1 MDLTPHVERLR
12 YELGVA
18 AAAGGEDAAAL
29 AERLTA
35 PLESAVRL
43 VLLDALAEAADE
55 ITRELAPGS
64 VEIRLRGREPGFAVT
79 PPPADET
86 TTSDHDAAGAQGG
99 GAGGTPPDLG
109 GPGIDDG
116 PMTRINLRLPDTLK
130 GRVEEAAGRERL
142 SVNAWLVRAAAAAL
156 SPDRRGEPPATR
168 RTSYGGNSL
177 SGWVR

>member
-18 AAAGGEDAAAL
+18 AAAGGEDATAL

-43 VLLDALAEAADE
+43 VLLEALSEAADE

-79 PPPADET
+79 PPPADDAVPTEQ
-86 TTSDHDAAGAQGG
+86 DAAGAMGG
-99 GAGGTPPDLG
+99 GAGGVPPADL
-109 GPGIDDG
+109 DDG

-130 GRVEEAAGRERL
+130 SRVEEAASRERL
-142 SVNAWLVRAAAAAL
+142 SVNAWLVRAATAAL
-156 SPDRRGEPPATR
+156 SPDRRGEPPATG

>member
-18 AAAGGEDAAAL
+18 AAAGGEDARAL

-43 VLLDALAEAADE
+43 VLLEALSEAADE

-79 PPPADET
+79 PPPTDDAT
-86 TTSDHDAAGAQGG
+86 PATDHDAAGAPG
-99 GAGGTPPDLG
+99 GAGGVPPELDEG
-109 GPGIDDG
+109 A
-116 PMTRINLRLPDTLK
+116 MTRINLRLPDTLK
-130 GRVEEAAGRERL
+130 TRVEEAAGRERL
-142 SVNAWLVRAAAAAL
+142 SVNAWLVRAASAAL
-156 SPDRRGEPPATR
+156 TSDGRAAPQQAP
-168 RTSYGGNSL
+168 RTSRGGQSL
-177 SGWVR
+177 TGWVR

>member
-18 AAAGGEDAAAL
+18 AAAGGEDARAL

-43 VLLDALAEAADE
+43 VLLEALSEAADE

-64 VEIRLRGREPGFAVT
+64 VEMRLRGREPGFAVT
-79 PPPADET
+79 PAPQDDAVPTDR
-86 TTSDHDAAGAQGG
+86 DAADAMGG
-99 GAGGTPPDLG
+99 GVGGVTPRD
-109 GPGIDDG
+109 ITSEVEDG
-116 PMTRINLRLPDTLK
+116 AMTRINLRLPDTLK
-130 GRVEEAAGRERL
+130 ARVEEAAGRERL
-142 SVNAWLVRAAAAAL
+142 SVNAWLVRAATAAL
-156 SPDRRGEPPATR
+156 TPDDRDAARPTR
-168 RTSYGGNSL
+168 RKPRGGQSL

>member
-18 AAAGGEDAAAL
+18 AAAGGEDAQAL

-43 VLLDALAEAADE
+43 VLLDALSEAADE

-64 VEIRLRGREPGFAVT
+64 VEMRLRGREPGFAVT
-79 PPPADET
+79 PAPADDAAT
-86 TTSDHDAAGAQGG
+86 TDHAAAGAQGG
-99 GAGGTPPDLG
+99 GVVNAGTPPDLE
-109 GPGIDDG
+109 DG

-130 GRVEEAAGRERL
+130 ARVEEAAGRERL
-142 SVNAWLVRAAAAAL
+142 SVNAWLVRAASAAL
-156 SPDRRGEPPATR
+156 TADAPQPLPRTMRG
-168 RTSYGGNSL
+168 GQSL

>member
-18 AAAGGEDAAAL
+18 AAAGGEDARAL

-43 VLLDALAEAADE
+43 VLLEALSEAADE

-64 VEIRLRGREPGFAVT
+64 VEMRLRGREPGFAVT
-79 PPPADET
+79 PAQQDDAAPA
-86 TTSDHDAAGAQGG
+86 DHDAADAMGG
-99 GAGGTPPDLG
+99 GVGGVAPPDLDEG
-109 GPGIDDG
+109 A
-116 PMTRINLRLPDTLK
+116 MTRINLRLPDTLK
-130 GRVEEAAGRERL
+130 ARVEEAAGRERL
-142 SVNAWLVRAAAAAL
+142 SVNAWLVRAATAAL
-156 SPDRRGEPPATR
+156 TPDDRGAARPARRKPR
-168 RTSYGGNSL
+168 GGQSL